1 MVSRQSAWAGTLL
14 AGLLLVLLT
23 LIASW
28 LLRACAPV
36 DPTLKVSTLEAA
48 PLGPRP
54 SVSDPTDRLK
64 ASLAGAQNDGKSL
77 GLQLAALQDEV
88 RKKTE
93 QCRPPLAAERWNKKD
108 IGLLKGC
115 WQLGR
120 DAAVAHH
127 FANGPTERAT
137 AKAGQICFGDDGT
150 GSHEQTMV
158 DSKGTWHCK
167 APITAR
173 FADDGTL
180 EASQPKGACDGT
192 PPAVWDALR
201 LNCRRVNDPTAICR
215 GADSDGR
222 GRVDLEFRRAP

>member
-23 LIASW
+23 LMVSW
-28 LLRACAPV
+28 LLRACAPTE
-36 DPTLKVSTLEAA
+36 PTVRVSAVEPAYAGVARPA
-48 PLGPRP
+48 PN
-54 SVSDPTDRLK
+54 PTVRLK
-64 ASLAGAQNDGKSL
+64 ASLATAEAEGKTLSV
-77 GLQLAALQDEV
+77 QLAALRDEV
-88 RKKTE
+88 RKKAE
-93 QCRPPLAAERWNKKD
+93 QCQPALSAERWNRKD

-120 DAAVAHH
+120 DAPIAHH

-137 AKAGQICFGDDGT
+137 AKAGHICFGDDGT

-173 FADDGTL
+173 FAADGTL
-180 EASQPKGACDGT
+180 DTTQPDGVCDGK
-192 PPAVWDALR
+192 PPAVWQALR
-201 LNCRRVNDPTAICR
+201 LNCRRTSDTTALCR
-215 GADSDGR
+215 GTDTDNK